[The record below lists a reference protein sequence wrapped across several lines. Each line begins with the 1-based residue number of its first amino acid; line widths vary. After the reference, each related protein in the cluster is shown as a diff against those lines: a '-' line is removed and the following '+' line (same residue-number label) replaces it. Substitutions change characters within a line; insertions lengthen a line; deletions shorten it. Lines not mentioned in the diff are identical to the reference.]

1 MTTLTLKI
9 NEKSKAGIALMSF
22 LEIILKQSGVEVI
35 AEKSP
40 YNPEFV
46 KMVKDAAKSKN
57 RTRIAPD
64 NVWESI

>member
-22 LEIILKQSGVEVI
+22 LSIVSKQAGVEVVE
-35 AEKSP
+35 EKSS

-57 RTRIAPD
+57 RTPIDPQ
-64 NVWESI
+64 NIWESI